1 MTATPDLVSAIDALM
16 REAYPPA
23 EPGAAVI
30 AVRAGETIL
39 RAGYGMAHLELGVPV
54 EPDMVFRLGSI
65 TKQITAVA
73 VLMLLEQG
81 LLQLDDPITRFIPD
95 YPTHAHTI
103 TIEHLLT
110 HTSGIQSYTDM
121 STWNAVWRKDF
132 TVPELIDF
140 FKYQPMQFAPGT
152 RWAYNN
158 SGYHL
163 LGAVIEQVSGKSY
176 EQFLQE
182 RIFAPLGM
190 RQTAYDRPL
199 PIVPRRVAGY
209 SKGPDGYTNAEYLS
223 MTQPYAAGAI
233 ASTVDDLARW
243 DASLTA
249 CTLVSAE
256 SLARAWQPYQLAD
269 GKSTGYGY
277 GWAISSW
284 QGARIIEHG
293 GGIHGFVTFALRMPE
308 ERTFVA
314 LLSNNAG
321 GPSPE
326 FLALQIA
333 AHLIGRPYAI
343 PTPITLA
350 PEVLSA
356 YAGAYQMPDGVT
368 WTVASVNGHL
378 TGQWP
383 GGPPLT
389 LQPTSRTEFYV
400 EGNPLLQLRFTGDEG
415 SPMAAVELWYRS
427 EPPSTARRIEPQT
440 PKT

>member
-16 REAYPPA
+16 REAYPPT

-30 AVRAGETIL
+30 AVRDGETIL
-39 RAGYGMAHLELGVPV
+39 RAGYGMAHLELGVPI

-73 VLMLLEQG
+73 ILMLMEQG
-81 LLQLDDPITRFIPD
+81 LLQLDDPITTFIPD

-121 STWNAVWRKDF
+121 PSWDAVWRKDF

-140 FKYQPMQFAPGT
+140 FKHQPMQFAPGT

-158 SGYHL
+158 SAYFL
-163 LGAVIEQVSGKSY
+163 LGAVIEKVSGKPY

-182 RIFAPLGM
+182 QIFAPLGM

-199 PIVPRRVAGY
+199 PIVPRRAAGY

-223 MTQPYAAGAI
+223 MTQPHAAGAI

-256 SLARAWQPYQLAD
+256 SLARAWEPYQLAD
-269 GKSTGYGY
+269 GKRTGYGY
-277 GWAISSW
+277 GWAVSSW
-284 QGARIIEHG
+284 QGSRIIEHG

-321 GPSPE
+321 GRSPE

-343 PTPITLA
+343 PAPIALS
-350 PEVLSA
+350 PEALPA
-356 YAGAYQMPDGVT
+356 YAGTYQMPDGVT
-368 WTVASVNGHL
+368 WTVAMADGRL

-383 GGPPLT
+383 DGPPLA
-389 LQPTSRTEFYV
+389 LVPTSRTEFYV
-400 EGNPLLQLRFTGDEG
+400 EGNPLLQLRFSGEAGT
-415 SPMAAVELWYRS
+415 PMTAVAVWHRA
-427 EPPSTARRIEPQT
+427 EPPSTAKRIEAPA
-440 PKT
+440 PAV